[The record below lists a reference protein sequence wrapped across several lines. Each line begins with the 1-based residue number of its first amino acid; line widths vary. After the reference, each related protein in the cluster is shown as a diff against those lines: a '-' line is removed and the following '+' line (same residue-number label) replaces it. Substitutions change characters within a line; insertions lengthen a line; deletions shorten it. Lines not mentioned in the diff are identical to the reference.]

1 MRYSFIIPVYNRP
14 DEVREL
20 LESLT
25 QQGIFDYEVI
35 IVEDGSQISSEPVV
49 EAFRSQL
56 PALSYIAVPNGGPS
70 KARNRGAREASGEY
84 LLILDSDVVLPPG
97 YLTAVD
103 EYLERYPVDAF
114 GGPDAASDDFTPVQ
128 KAINYAMTSP
138 LTTGGIRGGSA
149 DGMEKFKPRSFN
161 LGCRR
166 SVYLQLGGF
175 DEGMRFGEDI
185 DFSLRLLERGYST
198 ALIFKAFVYHKRR
211 VDFKKFFK
219 QVHNSGIARIHLETR
234 HPGSTKLVHLLPA
247 LFTIASVIA
256 LFLQIGRVGL
266 LLLAVVFSVDA
277 YHRAGRSLPVALLAP
292 IACFIQLWGYGSG
305 FLRAWW
311 GKYVVRRREFIAFKD
326 NFYD

>member
-25 QQGIFDYEVI
+25 QQGTFDYEVI

-56 PALSYIAVPNGGPS
+56 PALRYIAVPNGGPS

-103 EYLERYPVDAF
+103 EYLECYPVDAF

-198 ALIFKAFVYHKRR
+198 ALISEAFVYHKRR

>member
-14 DEVREL
+14 DEIREL
-20 LESLT
+20 LESMT
-25 QQGIFDYEVI
+25 QQGTFDYEVI
-35 IVEDGSQISSEPVV
+35 IVEDGSQISSEPIV

-56 PALSYIAVPNGGPS
+56 PALRYIAVPNGGPS

-175 DEGMRFGEDI
+175 DEAMRFGEDI

-198 ALIFKAFVYHKRR
+198 ALISEAFVYHKRR

-266 LLLAVVFSVDA
+266 LLLAVVFSVEA
-277 YHRAGRSLPVALLAP
+277 YHIAGRSLP
-292 IACFIQLWGYGSG
+292 
-305 FLRAWW
+305 
-311 GKYVVRRREFIAFKD
+311 
-326 NFYD
+326 

>member
-56 PALSYIAVPNGGPS
+56 PALRYIAVPNGGPS

-198 ALIFKAFVYHKRR
+198 ALISEAFVYHKRR

-247 LFTIASVIA
+247 LFTIASVIG

-292 IACFIQLWGYGSG
+292 VACFIQLWGYGSG

-311 GKYVVRRREFIAFKD
+311 RKYVVRRREFIAFKD

>member
-14 DEVREL
+14 DEIREL
-20 LESLT
+20 LESRT
-25 QQGIFDYEVI
+25 QQGTFDYEVI

-56 PALSYIAVPNGGPS
+56 PALRYIAVPNGGPS

-103 EYLERYPVDAF
+103 EYLECYPVDAF

-198 ALIFKAFVYHKRR
+198 ALISKAFVYHKRR

-292 IACFIQLWGYGSG
+292 VACFIQLWGYGSG